1 MDDKTGSGTKVAIWT
16 ALITAAATILT
27 AYIAVLPQIRQGDQQ
42 KIDELSKTTASLQ
55 SELDSMNSSPKAVAY
70 KLSGSIKNKAN
81 NAPVTDAF
89 LYASPSAD
97 LALPDDQG
105 NFQLAPIGGQAYNV
119 VVATPGGQMQRLLVT
134 PDGPPSETVIGDLTI
149 TYSLAKE

>member
-1 MDDKTGSGTKVAIWT
+1 MNGKAGSGTKVAIWT

-42 KIDELSKTTASLQ
+42 KIDDLSKTTAALQ
-55 SELDSMNSSPKAVAY
+55 SQLDSMNSQPKDVAY
-70 KLSGSIKNKAN
+70 KLSGSIKNKTN

-89 LYASPSAD
+89 LYASPSED

-134 PDGPPSETVIGDLTI
+134 PDGPPSQTVIGDLTI